1 MSDICSS
8 DKQFEIDVYKN
19 VDNYSQRLIDI
30 IKPSKPGIKVFGNR
44 ELLLNIFS
52 YFKSGWAIRYQLK
65 KRSYCEYY
73 DIFNELVIINQV
85 TRKNTNPYYDKG
97 VFYEAKLN
105 SYYVGPI
112 LEWYKSYNQYNDEI
126 RIKKPSNRYKHK

>member
-1 MSDICSS
+1 MGGIDSS

-52 YFKSGWAIRYQLK
+52 YFKWI
-65 KRSYCEYY
+65 
-73 DIFNELVIINQV
+73 
-85 TRKNTNPYYDKG
+85 
-97 VFYEAKLN
+97 
-105 SYYVGPI
+105 
-112 LEWYKSYNQYNDEI
+112 
-126 RIKKPSNRYKHK
+126 